1 MSREKRSTAAH
12 RTQIAKAKTQNPES
26 KQSPTNTS
34 GLPFTPTSEP
44 RIQNPESGIQTP
56 AALMNPRAWRDIRT
70 QNPESGIRKPASRT
84 CASVQGKSEP
94 RTRIPETGFGFLI
107 LGFHTCW
114 RGPCN
119 DYQNPESKNPKF
131 PESIWILGGAIHV
144 YLWHTTPPGRSR
156 PSRGFRHAVGYKN
169 RIHPADRRIPGARRS
184 PASLRRP

>member
-1 MSREKRSTAAH
+1 MDRLHNVGACSGRRGKH
-12 RTQIAKAKTQNPES
+12 GCTQIAKAKTQNPES

-70 QNPESGIRKPASRT
+70 QNPESGIRNPDPSSPHSLMNPRAWRDIRTQNPESGTRKPASRT

-114 RGPCN
+114 RG
-119 DYQNPESKNPKF
+119 S
-131 PESIWILGGAIHV
+131 V
-144 YLWHTTPPGRSR
+144 
-156 PSRGFRHAVGYKN
+156 
-169 RIHPADRRIPGARRS
+169 
-184 PASLRRP
+184 